1 LAVANV
7 YVPTTDFEET
17 ALTAP
22 RIFDRSLLNQRRA
35 RVAAEVPAHAFLL
48 DRVADDFRERLA
60 VVRRQFPAMLDL
72 GTAQAGLAQTLCPL
86 PGTRAVT
93 ASAAPQTSRSDITV
107 ALADEE
113 ALPYAPAAFDL
124 VVSGLSLQFV
134 NDLPGTLAQ
143 IRRILKPDGLLLAA
157 MLGGATLT
165 ELRQSFVAAEAELEG
180 GASPRVAPF
189 ADVRDLGGLLQRAG
203 FALPVVDADV
213 VTASYAT
220 PLHLMRELRAMGA
233 GNVLV
238 DRRRLP
244 LRRATLMRACE
255 IYQQRFARAD
265 GRVLAT
271 FEILTLT
278 GWCPDPSQQQPL
290 KPGSAKMRLADALR
304 TTESRLPVTKE

>member
-1 LAVANV
+1 LS
-7 YVPTTDFEET
+7 
-17 ALTAP
+17 AP
-22 RIFDRSLLNQRRA
+22 RIFDRALLRQRRQ
-35 RVAAEVPAHAFLL
+35 RVATSAPDHAFLL
-48 DRVADDFRERLA
+48 DRVADDLRDRLA
-60 VVRRQFPAMLDL
+60 VVRRQFPSVLDL
-72 GTAQAGLAQTLCPL
+72 GTPHAGLAQRLGAL
-86 PGTRAVT
+86 PGTTLVVASEQT
-93 ASAAPQTSRSDITV
+93 AKPHPHIQTV
-107 ALADEE
+107 AADEE
-113 ALPYAPAAFDL
+113 ALPFKEASFDL

-143 IRRILKPDGLLLAA
+143 IRRALKPDGLLLAA

-165 ELRQSFVAAEAELEG
+165 ELRQSFVAAEAELDG

-203 FALPVVDADV
+203 FALPVVDADI
-213 VTASYAT
+213 VTVAYAT

-238 DRRRLP
+238 ERARRP

-278 GWCPDPSQQQPL
+278 GWAPDPSQQQPL
-290 KPGSAKMRLADALR
+290 KPGSAKVRLADALG
-304 TTESRLPVTKE
+304 VKEQKPE

>member
-1 LAVANV
+1 M
-7 YVPTTDFEET
+7 Y
-17 ALTAP
+17 AP
-22 RIFDRSLLNQRRA
+22 QIFDRALLRQRRQ
-35 RVAAEVPAHAFLL
+35 RVAATMEDHGFLL
-48 DRVADDFRERLA
+48 DRVADDLRDRLA

-72 GTAQAGLAQTLCPL
+72 GTPHAGLAQRLGAL
-86 PGTRAVT
+86 PGTTLVV
-93 ASAAPQTSRSDITV
+93 ASEPTPAPHPHIQTV
-107 ALADEE
+107 AADEE
-113 ALPYAPAAFDL
+113 ALPFKEASFDL

-143 IRRILKPDGLLLAA
+143 VRRALKPDGLLLGA
-157 MLGGATLT
+157 MMGGATLT
-165 ELRQSFVAAEAELEG
+165 ELRQSFVAAEAELDG

-203 FALPVVDADV
+203 FALPVVDADI
-213 VTASYAT
+213 VTVAYAT

-238 DRRRLP
+238 ERTRRP

-255 IYQQRFARAD
+255 LYQQRFARAD

-278 GWCPDPSQQQPL
+278 GWAPDPSQQQPL
-290 KPGSAKMRLADALR
+290 KPGSAKVRLADALG
-304 TTESRLPVTKE
+304 VKEQKPE

>member
-1 LAVANV
+1 M
-7 YVPTTDFEET
+7 
-17 ALTAP
+17 TAP
-22 RIFDRSLLNQRRA
+22 QIFDRALLRQRRQ
-35 RVAAEVPAHAFLL
+35 RVAASTDEHAFLL
-48 DRVADDFRERLA
+48 DRVADDLRDRLA

-72 GTAQAGLAQTLCPL
+72 GTPQAGLAQRLGPL
-86 PGTRAVT
+86 PGTTLVV
-93 ASAAPQTSRSDITV
+93 ASEPSLEPRPHIQTI
-107 ALADEE
+107 AADEE
-113 ALPYAPAAFDL
+113 ALPFKEASFDL

-134 NDLPGTLAQ
+134 NDLPGTLTQ
-143 IRRILKPDGLLLAA
+143 IRRALKPDGLLLGA
-157 MLGGATLT
+157 MMGGATLT
-165 ELRQSFVAAEAELEG
+165 ELRQSFVAAEAELDG

-203 FALPVVDADV
+203 FALPVVDADI
-213 VTASYAT
+213 VTVAYAT

-238 DRRRLP
+238 ERARRP

-278 GWCPDPSQQQPL
+278 GWAPDPSQQQPL
-290 KPGSAKMRLADALR
+290 KPGSAKVRLADALG
-304 TTESRLPVTKE
+304 VKEQKPE

>member
-1 LAVANV
+1 MA
-7 YVPTTDFEET
+7 
-17 ALTAP
+17 
-22 RIFDRSLLNQRRA
+22 
-35 RVAAEVPAHAFLL
+35 AHAFLL
-48 DRVADDFRERLA
+48 DRVGDELGDRLA
-60 VVRRQFPAMLDL
+60 VIKRQFPAMLDL
-72 GTAQAGLAQTLCPL
+72 GTPQAGLAQRLGQQ
-86 PGTRAVT
+86 PGLV
-93 ASAAPQTSRSDITV
+93 TV
-107 ALADEE
+107 AASEAPPGLNPAIRIVAADEE
-113 ALPYAPAAFDL
+113 ALPYADAAFDL

-134 NDLPGTLAQ
+134 NDLPGTLTQ

-189 ADVRDLGGLLQRAG
+189 ADVRDLGSLLQRAG
-203 FALPVVDADV
+203 FALPVVDADI
-213 VTASYAT
+213 VTVAYAS
-220 PLHLMRELRAMGA
+220 PLHLMHELRAMGA
-233 GNVLV
+233 GNILTE
-238 DRRRLP
+238 RRRQP

-290 KPGSAKMRLADALR
+290 KPGSAKARLADALG
-304 TTESRLPVTKE
+304 VKEQKT

>member
-1 LAVANV
+1 
-7 YVPTTDFEET
+7 
-17 ALTAP
+17 
-22 RIFDRSLLNQRRA
+22 
-35 RVAAEVPAHAFLL
+35 
-48 DRVADDFRERLA
+48 
-60 VVRRQFPAMLDL
+60 VRRQFPTMLDL
-72 GTAQAGLAQTLCPL
+72 GTPQAALAQMLCPR
-86 PGTRAVT
+86 PGTLAVT
-93 ASAAPQTSRSDITV
+93 ASAAPLNARSDITV
-107 ALADEE
+107 AVADEE
-113 ALPYAPAAFDL
+113 ALTYATAAFDL

-134 NDLPGTLAQ
+134 NDLPGALAQ

-213 VTASYAT
+213 VTVAYAT

-233 GNVLV
+233 GNMLV
-238 DRRRLP
+238 DRRRVP
-244 LRRATLMRACE
+244 LRRATLMRTCE

-265 GRVLAT
+265 GRVVAT
-271 FEILTLT
+271 FEIITLT
-278 GWCPDPSQQQPL
+278 GWCPDASQQQPL

-304 TTESRLPVTKE
+304 TTERKLPDIKA

>member
-1 LAVANV
+1 MS
-7 YVPTTDFEET
+7 
-17 ALTAP
+17 AP
-22 RIFDRSLLNQRRA
+22 QIFDRALLRQRRQ
-35 RVAAEVPAHAFLL
+35 RVAASAADHGFLL
-48 DRVADDFRERLA
+48 DRVAADLRDRLA
-60 VVRRQFPAMLDL
+60 VVRRQFPSVLDL
-72 GTAQAGLAQTLCPL
+72 GTPQAGLAQRLGAL
-86 PGTRAVT
+86 PGTTLVV
-93 ASAAPQTSRSDITV
+93 ASEPSLQPHPDIQTV
-107 ALADEE
+107 AADEE
-113 ALPYAPAAFDL
+113 ALPFREASFDL

-134 NDLPGTLAQ
+134 NDLPGTLSQ
-143 IRRILKPDGLLLAA
+143 VRRALKPDGLLLAA

-203 FALPVVDADV
+203 FALPVVDADM
-213 VTASYAT
+213 VTVAYTT

-238 DRRRLP
+238 ERARRP
-244 LRRATLMRACE
+244 LKRATLMRACE

-278 GWCPDPSQQQPL
+278 GWAPDPSQQQPL
-290 KPGSAKMRLADALR
+290 KPGSAKVRLADALG
-304 TTESRLPVTKE
+304 VKEQKPE